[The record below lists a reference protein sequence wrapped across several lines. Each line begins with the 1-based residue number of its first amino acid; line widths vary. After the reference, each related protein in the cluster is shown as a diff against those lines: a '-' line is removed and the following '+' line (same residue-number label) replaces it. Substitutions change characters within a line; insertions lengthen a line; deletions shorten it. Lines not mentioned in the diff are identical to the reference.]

1 MHSERRAEQ
10 YRMSEKRVIVF
21 IVEGPSEEAA
31 LGSVMKEYFSGNEVQ
46 FVVVH
51 GDITLN
57 DYVSAESILIKVNEQ
72 IERVKSRYRYR
83 QEDFIKIIHLADMD
97 GVYIQDDD
105 IRQADVEEIRYFE
118 EHIEANNVKA
128 VAERNKR
135 KAAVLYKLRKTG
147 KIKGISYRIY
157 FNSCNLEHVLYNELK
172 NFTDEEKQILSD
184 DFADRY
190 DGKADEF
197 IKFISDPEFAVPGT
211 YQKTWDYIEKE
222 KNSLKRHSNMH
233 LIFE

>member
-135 KAAVLYKLRKTG
+135 KAAVLYKLRKT
-147 KIKGISYRIY
+147 
-157 FNSCNLEHVLYNELK
+157 
-172 NFTDEEKQILSD
+172 
-184 DFADRY
+184 DFI
-190 DGKADEF
+190 G
-197 IKFISDPEFAVPGT
+197 
-211 YQKTWDYIEKE
+211 
-222 KNSLKRHSNMH
+222 
-233 LIFE
+233 